1 MRNIHVHL
9 VTTGGVK
16 MGEGIDAIDESV
28 PSKILLVELS
38 CLHCKRTFGIE
49 ENYMVPVN
57 CPYCTRLVED

>member
-1 MRNIHVHL
+1 
-9 VTTGGVK
+9 